1 MNNLES
7 SQLQA
12 APLMN
17 SEIIKKDQITTSY
30 SNKMYPL
37 DISLSK
43 DYIIFQIQEKYCLYY
58 YQKQLLFQQFLNTH
72 KYFRFFDN
80 LSEIYDDLINS
91 KEDIKV
97 KDVKSNKIT
106 LLLKVNIKK
115 NDYEINFE
123 LDKKELNKIKDI
135 DLIISNYNMM
145 KKELDEINKI
155 KNLDF
160 NDILFT
166 GSLWLKNNGKYIN
179 LIKEGIRHQL
189 NKNII
194 NTRLIYKYSKD
205 GSKIDIFHQKCDGI
219 SNTLVIGESENNRI
233 FGGFTTQEWDNY
245 SEEKKDDYAF
255 LFQLNDMKLYYAIKG
270 KGEIFCRN
278 DFGATFGNHK
288 HFCFCF
294 QDQND
299 KGRSREDKNNDNI
312 GFDYYGVKNK
322 ILERNHSFN
331 LKDYEVFEL
340 LLI

>member
-97 KDVKSNKIT
+97 KDVKSNKI
-106 LLLKVNIKK
+106 
-115 NDYEINFE
+115 
-123 LDKKELNKIKDI
+123 
-135 DLIISNYNMM
+135 
-145 KKELDEINKI
+145 
-155 KNLDF
+155 
-160 NDILFT
+160 
-166 GSLWLKNNGKYIN
+166 KYIN